1 MAVAATAIAI
11 AACARPV
18 VTGADL
24 ARVNRWWILI
34 GSSPALEGAD
44 WRHHAR
50 DTEMVV
56 LAGDPAVPVDA
67 FPRKVIRLGYVSV
80 GEADVHRGYWQAVA
94 GQPFLVEA
102 NLNWPGNQL
111 VDVRDSRWRDIL
123 LSQEIPHLLSLG
135 FDGLF
140 LDTIDSPG
148 YLEQKDPARFAGC
161 RQALRDLV
169 REIHVRYPSLPLVA
183 NGVTA
188 LADVAPYVDGFV
200 VEGMFATYDFGRR
213 IYRPTTADE
222 QSWKQAQIDRAL
234 AIARRPIFTIEYA
247 DIGDIELARSAAGAA
262 SQRGFHPYVA
272 TKELNTLP

>member
-1 MAVAATAIAI
+1 
-11 AACARPV
+11 

-44 WRHHAR
+44 WRHHA
-50 DTEMVV
+50 
-56 LAGDPAVPVDA
+56 
-67 FPRKVIRLGYVSV
+67 FPRRVIRLGYVSL
-80 GEADVHRGYWQAVA
+80 GEADPHRGYWPQVA

-111 VDVRDSRWRDIL
+111 VDVRDARWRNIL
-123 LSQEIPHLLSLG
+123 LSQEIPRLLSLG

-140 LDTIDSPG
+140 LDTVDSPA
-148 YLEQKDPARFAGC
+148 YLEQKDPARFAGS
-161 RQALRDLV
+161 RQALIELV
-169 REIHVRYPSLPLVA
+169 REIHRRFPKLPLVA
-183 NGVTA
+183 NGITA
-188 LADVAPYVDGFV
+188 LADVAPYVEGFV

-213 IYRPTTADE
+213 AYRPTTGDE

-234 AIARRPIFTIEYA
+234 AIARRPVFTIEYA
-247 DIGDIELARSAAGAA
+247 DIGDVDLARSAAGASA
-262 SQRGFHPYVA
+262 QRGFHPYVA